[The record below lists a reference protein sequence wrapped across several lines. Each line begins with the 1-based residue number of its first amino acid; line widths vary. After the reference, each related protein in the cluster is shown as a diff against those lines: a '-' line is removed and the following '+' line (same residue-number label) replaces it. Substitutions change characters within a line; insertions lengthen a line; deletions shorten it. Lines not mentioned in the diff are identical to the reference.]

1 MKGLVGLAIAAAAV
15 SLTPVAIAHAQ
26 TGAAAQSKDA
36 KIAEAVQPLPED
48 LKAGATVVTYDE
60 KTGERMVLRQG
71 TNYIE
76 CQPKAK
82 DGFVRCYNK
91 VTAPRHDMEAKL
103 RAQGK
108 SDKEVTDA
116 LAAATKD
123 GTLKPPPFGTMSYR
137 YSDDP
142 NRIRLLW
149 VISVPNATPESVGV
163 STESQRDAALKG
175 QGKPW
180 LMLPGTPGAHI
191 MIPINPGPNAGT
203 K

>member
-1 MKGLVGLAIAAAAV
+1 MKAFISAAALLALVGPMAA
-15 SLTPVAIAHAQ
+15 SQ
-26 TGAAAQSKDA
+26 AAAQSNDA
-36 KIAEAVQPLPED
+36 TIKEAVQPLPDD

-60 KTGERMVLRQG
+60 KTGERKVLRQG

-91 VTAPRHDMEAKL
+91 VLAPRRDMEAKL
-103 RAQGK
+103 RAEGK
-108 SDKEVTDA
+108 SDQEVTKEIQAA
-116 LAAATKD
+116 LKD
-123 GTLKPPPFGTMSYR
+123 GRLKPPPFGTVSYR

-149 VISVPNATPESVGV
+149 VISVPNATPEQLGI
-163 STESQRDAALKG
+163 STASQRDAALKG
-175 QGKPW
+175 NGKPW
-180 LMLPGTPGAHI
+180 MMLPGTPGAHI
-191 MIPINPGPNAGT
+191 MIPINPGPSTGT